1 MVFTLEI
8 DILFFINKSLIIS
21 RLMLAESEGA
31 LKNEI
36 LSLSEIA
43 KSVLEIPKSIATY
56 IPLIIA

>member
-1 MVFTLEI
+1 
-8 DILFFINKSLIIS
+8 
-21 RLMLAESEGA
+21 MLAESEGA

-43 KSVLEIPKSIATY
+43 ISVLEIPKSIATY